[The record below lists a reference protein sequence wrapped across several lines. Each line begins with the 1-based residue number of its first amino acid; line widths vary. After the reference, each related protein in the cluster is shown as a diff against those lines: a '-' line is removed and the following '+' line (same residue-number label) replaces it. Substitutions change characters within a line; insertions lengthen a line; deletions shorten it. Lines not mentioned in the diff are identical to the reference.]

1 MLNEKKIED
10 ELRENYLTLL
20 PLMRRMEF
28 LLESQIR
35 WHLKSV
41 IYDLES
47 YQRIEIRSRIKDC
60 DRAISS
66 LRRRREGI
74 FDPEQ
79 KYSLVEL
86 KDLVGFRI
94 LVFPEGLI
102 STVNK
107 IITENFSS
115 LKSDPILKKGNP
127 KDIIALKYHGFI
139 NEDDKFQ
146 SEIQI
151 VSMLIGLF
159 WEVEHFTL
167 YKQDPSFKGVINDDL
182 INKNDKIMDELAE
195 YATLFEKTLN
205 ENLNQ

>member
-1 MLNEKKIED
+1 MLNEKKTED
-10 ELRENYLTLL
+10 DLREDYFRLL

-35 WHLKSV
+35 WHLKSI
-41 IYDLES
+41 IYDLEP

-74 FDPEQ
+74 FDPAQ
-79 KYSLVEL
+79 KYSLAEL

-94 LVFPEGLI
+94 LVFPESLI

-107 IITENFSS
+107 IVTEKFSS
-115 LKSDPILKKGNP
+115 LKSDPVLKKGNP
-127 KDIIALKYHGFI
+127 EDIIALKYHGYI
-139 NEDDKFQ
+139 NEHDKFQ

-167 YKQDPSFKGVINDDL
+167 YKQDPSFKGVISEDL
-182 INKNDKIMDELAE
+182 KNQNDKILDALEE
-195 YATLFEKTLN
+195 YSILFESTLR
-205 ENLNQ
+205 ENLNN